1 MKRIIM
7 MASVLFCLSVLSGQE
22 NSLSLADLPALVLA
36 KDSAFGTAEQSAL
49 YALHGYKSS
58 IARALPQIDFGN
70 QYGLGYIP
78 VLESQQTFPPGSPT
92 KIDTTINDQATHT
105 LKSTLSVSQM
115 LPTAGNLSLAL
126 GNTMEVS
133 DYGAIDPAVF
143 GDFLDP
149 FKTPQFS
156 QSPSLTLRLD
166 QPVLLNGKLL
176 DMDLFPA
183 TLRSAALGYEKA
195 ECARRAQSNQTV
207 YQAAMLFL
215 QIVQM
220 RKGIAQT
227 EKAIAV
233 AQGNLDTLQRSFALG
248 SVAEA
253 DLLDQKIAFATQKSA
268 LLDLKM
274 NLKKGERT
282 LAHSIGRDS
291 LDGVTLADDIP
302 SLELPAAEPEL
313 EGMAMARHPLIQ
325 QQSLAAEEKRLL
337 GIIDGQKYASALSLG
352 FSLSPTY
359 PSGSDIDMDFP
370 TSVSRLFET
379 GGGQMFTFS
388 AGLTIHLFDGGQA
401 SETRAADA
409 ALAATAENSLV
420 SQRQAIRDQLELD
433 LLKKENLEERIPMLE
448 SAVDLAKRRLE
459 SESSLRALGKTTD
472 LAVDSKRADYE
483 AKQNDLW
490 RARADLMLV
499 SLELASLT
507 GDDIAKLIQG
517 NSK

>member
-1 MKRIIM
+1 M
-7 MASVLFCLSVLSGQE
+7 MASVLLCVSALSGQE
-22 NSLSLADLPALVLA
+22 NTLSLRDLPALVLA
-36 KDSAFGTAEQSAL
+36 KDPAFGTAEQSAL
-49 YALHGYKSS
+49 YALHNYRGS
-58 IARALPQIDFGN
+58 IGQALPQINLVN
-70 QYGLGYIP
+70 QYDLDYIP
-78 VLESQQTFPPGSPT
+78 RIETQQTFPLGT
-92 KIDTTINDQATHT
+92 ANVIDTTINDKASHGLTT
-105 LKSTLSVSQM
+105 TLSVSQM
-115 LPTAGNLSLAL
+115 LPTAGNLSLGV
-126 GNTMEVS
+126 GNTMKVS
-133 DYGAIDPAVF
+133 DYGEIDPSAF
-143 GDFLDP
+143 ADYLDQ
-149 FKTPQFS
+149 FKSPQFS
-156 QSPSLTLRLD
+156 QNPYFTLQFN
-166 QPVLLNGKLL
+166 QPILLNGKLL

-183 TLRSAALGYEKA
+183 TLRAAALGYEKA
-195 ECARRAQSNQTV
+195 DCARRAQSNQTV
-207 YQAAMLFL
+207 YQASLLFL

-233 AQGNLDTLQRSFALG
+233 AQGNLDTLQRSFTLG

-253 DLLDQKIAFATQKSA
+253 DLLDQKIAFAAQKSA
-268 LLDLKM
+268 LLDLRM

-282 LAHSIGRDS
+282 LSHSIGRDS
-291 LDGVTLADDIP
+291 LDGVTLLDEIP
-302 SLELPAAEPEL
+302 SLQLPAAESEL
-313 EGMAMARHPLIQ
+313 ENKAMVNHPLIQ

-337 GIIDGQKYASALSLG
+337 GINDGQKYASTLSLG
-352 FSLSPTY
+352 FTFAPRY
-359 PSGSDIDMDFP
+359 PFASDAVDMDFP

-401 SETRAADA
+401 SEARAADA
-409 ALAATAENSLV
+409 ALAATAENSLI

-448 SAVDLAKRRLE
+448 SAVDLSKRRLE

-507 GDDIAKLIQG
+507 GDDIATLIQG